1 MTGRGRRQSSRP
13 GATPPPPPPPPP
25 PAASAPPPSSS
36 FSPPSRRCRFAPSPH
51 PAMARAPGARGLL
64 AAAALLGFLQAS
76 CSFEVKDSSG
86 KVCIIADLTVAFSV
100 EYKSSGQ
107 KEVAH
112 FFLPQ
117 NATVEQQSSCGN
129 SNTSHPLLVL
139 GFGAGHSLSL
149 NFSENADK
157 YQVEELVFH
166 YNLSDATLFH
176 NSTAGKMK
184 ASCSHCLTLPDV
196 ILICFCKY
204 CYILMQCNLFT
215 GGTKRVSHKT
225 IIQAYVGTE
234 YRCINSKQVNMKN
247 VNITFSNVTL
257 EAYLTNGTLSVNKTE
272 CAEDVVS
279 TTAVVPTTPRQT
291 TSQVPTTGPAPT
303 ASPPNPAVGKYNVT
317 GPNGTCVLAY
327 MGLQLNITYL
337 KKDEKMG
344 LDLLNFI
351 PHNTTSSGTCDNTS
365 AALNLTFDKT
375 RVIFRFALNASAA
388 KFFLQGVSVSTTL
401 PSEAKVPKFEA
412 SNNSMSELRATVG
425 NSYKCSAEE
434 NLQVTDKALINVFNV
449 QVQVFKIDGDKF
461 GAVEEC
467 QLDENN
473 MLIPIIVGAALAGLV
488 LIVLIAYLIGR
499 KRSHAGYQTI

>member
-1 MTGRGRRQSSRP
+1 
-13 GATPPPPPPPPP
+13 
-25 PAASAPPPSSS
+25 
-36 FSPPSRRCRFAPSPH
+36 
-51 PAMARAPGARGLL
+51 MAGARGLL

-76 CSFEVKDSSG
+76 SSFEVKDSSG

-100 EYKSSGQ
+100 EYKSNGQ
-107 KEVAH
+107 KEFAH

-117 NATVEQQSSCGN
+117 NATVESQSSCGN
-129 SNTSHPLLVL
+129 GNKSHPILVL

-149 NFSENADK
+149 NFSEHADN

-176 NSTAGKMK
+176 NSTAGEVKK
-184 ASCSHCLTLPDV
+184 
-196 ILICFCKY
+196 
-204 CYILMQCNLFT
+204 
-215 GGTKRVSHKT
+215 VSHKT
-225 IIQAYVGTE
+225 TIQAHMGTK
-234 YRCINSKQVNMKN
+234 YRCISAKHINMKSA
-247 VNITFSNVTL
+247 NITFSNITL
-257 EAYLTNGTLSVNKTE
+257 EAYLTNGTFSTNKTE
-272 CAEDVVS
+272 CAEDMVS
-279 TTAVVPTTPRQT
+279 TTAIVPTTPKQT
-291 TSQVPTTGPAPT
+291 TSQVPTTSPAPT

-327 MGLQLNITYL
+327 MGLQLNITYQ
-337 KKDEKMG
+337 KKDQKMG

-351 PHNTTSSGTCDNTS
+351 PQNTTSSGRCDNTS
-365 AALNLTFDKT
+365 AFLNLTFEKT
-375 RVIFRFALNASAA
+375 RVIFHFVLNASTE
-388 KFFLQGVSVSTTL
+388 KYFLQGVNVSTTL
-401 PSEAKVPKFEA
+401 PSEAKDPKFEA
-412 SNNSMSELRATVG
+412 WNNSMSELRATVG

-434 NLQVTDKALINVFNV
+434 NLQVTDKALVNVFNV
-449 QVQVFKIDGDKF
+449 QIQVFKIDGDKF

>member
-1 MTGRGRRQSSRP
+1 SGGKAELLSGASS
-13 GATPPPPPPPPP
+13 
-25 PAASAPPPSSS
+25 
-36 FSPPSRRCRFAPSPH
+36 
-51 PAMARAPGARGLL
+51 
-64 AAAALLGFLQAS
+64 
-76 CSFEVKDSSG
+76 SFEVKDSSG
-86 KVCIIADLTVAFSV
+86 KVCIIADLTVDFSV
-100 EYKSSGQ
+100 EYKSRGQ
-107 KEVAH
+107 KEFAH

-117 NATVEQQSSCGN
+117 NATVEPQSSCG
-129 SNTSHPLLVL
+129 SGNTSHPILVL

-149 NFSENADK
+149 NFSELEEK

-176 NSTAGKMK
+176 NSTAGK
-184 ASCSHCLTLPDV
+184 
-196 ILICFCKY
+196 
-204 CYILMQCNLFT
+204 
-215 GGTKRVSHKT
+215 RVSHKT
-225 IIQAYVGTE
+225 IIQAYVGTK
-234 YRCINSKQVNMKN
+234 YRCISSKHVNMKN

-257 EAYLTNGTLSVNKTE
+257 EAYLTNGTFSMNKTE
-272 CAEDVVS
+272 CAEDMVS
-279 TTAVVPTTPRQT
+279 TTAVAPTTPKQT
-291 TSQVPTTGPAPT
+291 TSQVPTTSPAPT

-327 MGLQLNITYL
+327 MGLQLNITYP
-337 KKDEKMG
+337 KKDGKMG

-351 PHNTTSSGTCDNTS
+351 PHNTTFSGRCDNTS
-365 AALNLTFDKT
+365 AFLNLTFEKT
-375 RVIFRFALNASAA
+375 RVIFHFALNASTE
-388 KFFLQGVSVSTTL
+388 KFFLQGLNVSTTL

-412 SNNSMSELRATVG
+412 SNNSMSDLRATVG

-434 NLQVTDKALINVFNV
+434 NLQVTNYALVNVFNV
-449 QVQVFKIDGDKF
+449 QIQVFKIDGDKF

>member
-1 MTGRGRRQSSRP
+1 LT
-13 GATPPPPPPPPP
+13 
-25 PAASAPPPSSS
+25 
-36 FSPPSRRCRFAPSPH
+36 
-51 PAMARAPGARGLL
+51 
-64 AAAALLGFLQAS
+64 GFLQAS
-76 CSFEVKDSSG
+76 SLFEVKDSSG

-100 EYKSSGQ
+100 EYETSGR
-107 KEVAH
+107 KEFAH

-117 NATVEQQSSCGN
+117 NATVEPQSSCGKG
-129 SNTSHPLLVL
+129 NTSHPILIL

-149 NFSENADK
+149 NFSEYGGT
-157 YQVEELVFH
+157 YQVEELVFQ

-176 NSTAGKMK
+176 NSTAGEVKTVLNK
-184 ASCSHCLTLPDV
+184 TV
-196 ILICFCKY
+196 
-204 CYILMQCNLFT
+204 MQAYM
-215 GGTKRVSHKT
+215 GTK
-225 IIQAYVGTE
+225 
-234 YRCINSKQVNMKN
+234 YRCIRSKHVSMEN

-257 EAYLTNGTLSVNKTE
+257 EAYLTNGTFSMNKTE
-272 CAEDVVS
+272 CAEDTVS
-279 TTAVVPTTPRQT
+279 TTTPVVPTTHKRT
-291 TSQVPTTGPAPT
+291 TSQVPTTSPAPT

-351 PHNTTSSGTCDNTS
+351 PHNTTSSGTCNNTS
-365 AALNLTFDKT
+365 AFLSLTFEKT
-375 RVIFRFALNASAA
+375 RVTFHFALNASAE
-388 KFFLQGVSVSTTL
+388 KFFLQGVNVSTTL

-412 SNNSMSELRATVG
+412 LNDSMSELRATVG

-434 NLQVTDKALINVFNV
+434 NLQVTDKALVNVFNV

>member
-1 MTGRGRRQSSRP
+1 
-13 GATPPPPPPPPP
+13 
-25 PAASAPPPSSS
+25 
-36 FSPPSRRCRFAPSPH
+36 
-51 PAMARAPGARGLL
+51 MARAQGARGLL
-64 AAAALLGFLQAS
+64 AAATLLGFLQAS
-76 CSFEVKDSSG
+76 SSFELKDSSG
-86 KVCIIADLTVAFSV
+86 KACIIADLTVAFSV
-100 EYKSSGQ
+100 EYKSNGQ
-107 KEVAH
+107 KEFAN

-117 NATVEQQSSCGN
+117 NATVEPQSSCGKA
-129 SNTSHPLLVL
+129 NTSHPVLVL

-149 NFSENADK
+149 NFTENADK

-176 NSTAGKMK
+176 NSTTGDVKK
-184 ASCSHCLTLPDV
+184 A
-196 ILICFCKY
+196 
-204 CYILMQCNLFT
+204 
-215 GGTKRVSHKT
+215 SHKT
-225 IIQAYVGTE
+225 TIVAHMGTK
-234 YRCINSKQVNMKN
+234 YRCISFKHVNMKN

-257 EAYLTNGTLSVNKTE
+257 EAYLTNGTLSTNMTE
-272 CAEDVVS
+272 CAEDTVF
-279 TTAVVPTTPRQT
+279 TTALVPTTPKQT
-291 TSQVPTTGPAPT
+291 TSQVPTTSPAPT

-317 GPNGTCVLAY
+317 GVNGTCVLAY

-351 PHNTTSSGTCDNTS
+351 PNNTAASGRCDNTS
-365 AALNLTFDKT
+365 AFLNLTFEKT
-375 RVIFRFALNASAA
+375 SVIFHFALNTSAE

-401 PSEAKVPKFEA
+401 PSEAKVPQFEA

-434 NLQVTDKALINVFNV
+434 NLQVTDKALVNVFDV
-449 QVQVFKIDGDKF
+449 QIQVFKIDGDKF

>member
-1 MTGRGRRQSSRP
+1 LP
-13 GATPPPPPPPPP
+13 
-25 PAASAPPPSSS
+25 
-36 FSPPSRRCRFAPSPH
+36 
-51 PAMARAPGARGLL
+51 
-64 AAAALLGFLQAS
+64 GFLQAFS
-76 CSFEVKDSSG
+76 SFEVKDSSG

-100 EYKSSGQ
+100 EYKSNGQ
-107 KEVAH
+107 KEFAR

-117 NATVEQQSSCGN
+117 NATVEPQSSCGKG
-129 SNTSHPLLVL
+129 NTSHPILLL

-149 NFSENADK
+149 NFSEYADK

-176 NSTAGKMK
+176 NSTAGK
-184 ASCSHCLTLPDV
+184 
-196 ILICFCKY
+196 
-204 CYILMQCNLFT
+204 
-215 GGTKRVSHKT
+215 TKTSLSQKN
-225 IIQAYVGTE
+225 IIQASLGTQ
-234 YRCINSKQVNMKN
+234 YRCINFKHINMKN

-257 EAYLTNGTLSVNKTE
+257 EAYLTNGTFSMNKTE
-272 CAEDVVS
+272 CAEDMVS
-279 TTAVVPTTPRQT
+279 TTAVVPTTPKQT
-291 TSQVPTTGPAPT
+291 TSQVPTTSPAPS
-303 ASPPNPAVGKYNVT
+303 ALPSNPAVGKYNVT

-351 PHNTTSSGTCDNTS
+351 PHNTSSSGTCDNTS
-365 AALNLTFDKT
+365 AILNLTFEKT
-375 RVIFRFALNASAA
+375 RVIFRFALNASTE
-388 KFFLQGVSVSTTL
+388 KFFLQGVNVSTTL

-434 NLQVTDKALINVFNV
+434 NLQVTDKALVNIFNV
-449 QVQVFKIDGDKF
+449 QIQVFKIDGDKF

>member
-1 MTGRGRRQSSRP
+1 FT
-13 GATPPPPPPPPP
+13 
-25 PAASAPPPSSS
+25 
-36 FSPPSRRCRFAPSPH
+36 
-51 PAMARAPGARGLL
+51 
-64 AAAALLGFLQAS
+64 GFLQAS
-76 CSFEVKDSSG
+76 SSFEVKDSSG
-86 KVCIIADLTVAFSV
+86 KVCITADLTVAFLV
-100 EYKSSGQ
+100 EYKSYGQ
-107 KEVAH
+107 KEFAH

-117 NATVEQQSSCGN
+117 NATVEPQSSCGEG
-129 SNTSHPLLVL
+129 NTSHPVLVL

-149 NFSENADK
+149 NFSEHTDK

-184 ASCSHCLTLPDV
+184 TSL
-196 ILICFCKY
+196 
-204 CYILMQCNLFT
+204 
-215 GGTKRVSHKT
+215 SHKT
-225 IIQAYVGTE
+225 IIQAYVGTK
-234 YRCINSKQVNMKN
+234 YRCINSKHISMKN

-257 EAYLTNGTLSVNKTE
+257 EAFITNGTLSTNKTE
-272 CAEDVVS
+272 CAEDMVS
-279 TTAVVPTTPRQT
+279 TTAVVPTTPKQT
-291 TSQVPTTGPAPT
+291 TSQVPTASPAPT

-327 MGLQLNITYL
+327 MGLQLNITYV
-337 KKDEKMG
+337 KKDGKMG

-351 PHNTTSSGTCDNTS
+351 PRNTTSSGTCDNTS
-365 AALNLTFDKT
+365 AFLNLTFEKT
-375 RVIFRFALNASAA
+375 RVVFRFALNASAA
-388 KFFLQGVSVSTTL
+388 KFFLQGVNVSTTL
-401 PSEAKVPKFEA
+401 PPEAKVSSFEA
-412 SNNSMSELRATVG
+412 SNNSMSELRASVG

-434 NLQVTDKALINVFNV
+434 NLQVTDKALVNVFNV

>member
-1 MTGRGRRQSSRP
+1 
-13 GATPPPPPPPPP
+13 
-25 PAASAPPPSSS
+25 
-36 FSPPSRRCRFAPSPH
+36 
-51 PAMARAPGARGLL
+51 MARAQGARGLL

-76 CSFEVKDSSG
+76 SSFEVKDASG
-86 KVCIIADLTVAFSV
+86 KACIIADLTVAFSV

-107 KEVAH
+107 KEFAH

-117 NATVEQQSSCGN
+117 NATVEPQSSCGKGN
-129 SNTSHPLLVL
+129 ASHPVLVL

-149 NFSENADK
+149 NFSELADK

-176 NSTAGKMK
+176 NSTAGE
-184 ASCSHCLTLPDV
+184 V
-196 ILICFCKY
+196 
-204 CYILMQCNLFT
+204 
-215 GGTKRVSHKT
+215 KRVSHKT
-225 IIQAYVGTE
+225 IIQAYMGTK

-257 EAYLTNGTLSVNKTE
+257 EAYLTNGTFSMNKTE
-272 CAEDVVS
+272 CAEDMVS
-279 TTAVVPTTPRQT
+279 TTAVVPTTPKQT
-291 TSQVPTTGPAPT
+291 TSQVPTTSPAPT
-303 ASPPNPAVGKYNVT
+303 ASPSNPAVGKYNVT

-327 MGLQLNITYL
+327 MGLQLNITYV

-351 PHNTTSSGTCDNTS
+351 PRNTTFSGRCDNTS
-365 AALNLTFDKT
+365 AFLNLTFEKT
-375 RVIFRFALNASAA
+375 RVIFHFALNATTE
-388 KFFLQGVSVSTTL
+388 KFFLQGLSVSTTL
-401 PSEAKVPKFEA
+401 PSEARVPKFEA

-434 NLQVTDKALINVFNV
+434 NLQVTDQALVNVFNV
-449 QVQVFKIDGDKF
+449 QIQVFKIDGDKF

>member
-1 MTGRGRRQSSRP
+1 GV
-13 GATPPPPPPPPP
+13 
-25 PAASAPPPSSS
+25 
-36 FSPPSRRCRFAPSPH
+36 
-51 PAMARAPGARGLL
+51 
-64 AAAALLGFLQAS
+64 LQAS
-76 CSFEVKDSSG
+76 SSFEVKDSSG

-100 EYKSSGQ
+100 EYKSNGQ
-107 KEVAH
+107 KLFAH
-112 FFLPQ
+112 FLLPQ
-117 NATVEQQSSCGN
+117 NATVEPESSCGG
-129 SNTSHPLLVL
+129 NTSHPLLLL

-149 NFSENADK
+149 NFSESADK

-176 NSTAGKMK
+176 NSTAGE
-184 ASCSHCLTLPDV
+184 L
-196 ILICFCKY
+196 
-204 CYILMQCNLFT
+204 
-215 GGTKRVSHKT
+215 KRVSHKT
-225 IIQAYVGTE
+225 SIQAYMGTQ
-234 YRCINSKQVNMKN
+234 YRCITSKHISMKN

-257 EAYLTNGTLSVNKTE
+257 EAYLRNGTLSVNKTE
-272 CAEDVVS
+272 CAEDLIS
-279 TTAVVPTTPRQT
+279 TTAMVPTTPKHTT
-291 TSQVPTTGPAPT
+291 TSQVPTTSTAPT
-303 ASPPNPAVGKYNVT
+303 AFPPNPTVGKYNVT

-327 MGLQLNITYL
+327 MGLQLNITYQ
-337 KKDEKMG
+337 KRDEKMG

-351 PHNTTSSGTCDNTS
+351 PHNTTASGTCDNTS
-365 AALNLTFDKT
+365 ALLNLTFEET
-375 RVIFRFALNASAA
+375 RVIFRFVLNASNA
-388 KFFLQGVSVSTTL
+388 KFFLQGVNISTTL

-434 NLQVTDKALINVFNV
+434 NLQVTDKALVNIFNV